1 MPLSPAPLAFFGHGS
16 PLNAL
21 RRNRHTEAW
30 QRFGR
35 SIPKP
40 RAILAVSAHWYV
52 PGTRVL
58 AQPRP
63 PTIHDFNRGF
73 PPELFAFEYPAEGS
87 LPLAERVRELLAP
100 LDVPLDRSWGI
111 DHGAWSVLAHVFPEA
126 GVPVVELSIDRT
138 EPPVFH
144 YELAAR
150 LRPLRDEGVFVF
162 ASGNVVHNLELCPQ
176 DAGPCARAG
185 RAGAG
190 NSTDL
195 AKGALCDREASGAF
209 DWALRYEERVCSLLA
224 RREQA
229 PLIAYARDG
238 DDARLSIP
246 TPDHYLPLL
255 YALALQRADEKPVIL
270 TRGVEM
276 GALSMLSF
284 AFEA

>member
-1 MPLSPAPLAFFGHGS
+1 MISSPAPLAFFGHGT

-30 QRFGR
+30 ERFGR

-40 RAILAVSAHWYV
+40 RAVLAISAHWYV

-58 AQPRP
+58 AQARP

-73 PPELFAFEYPAEGS
+73 PRELFEFDYPAAGDS
-87 LPLAERVRELLAP
+87 PLAERIRALLAP

-111 DHGAWSVLAHVFPEA
+111 DHGAWSVLAHLFPDA

-138 EPPVFH
+138 EPPAFH
-144 YELAAR
+144 YKIAQKLA
-150 LRPLRDEGVFVF
+150 PLRDEGVFVF
-162 ASGNVVHNLELCPQ
+162 ASGNVVHNLELC
-176 DAGPCARAG
+176 
-185 RAGAG
+185 
-190 NSTDL
+190 
-195 AKGALCDREASGAF
+195 DRETTAKAF
-209 DWALRYEERVCSLLA
+209 DWAQRYEERVCALLA
-224 RREQA
+224 EPEHG

-246 TPDHYLPLL
+246 TPDHYLPML
-255 YALALQRADEKPVIL
+255 YALALQRSDERPSIL
-270 TRGVEM
+270 TRGVEN

-284 AFEA
+284 AFEP